1 MTSHANR
8 PEDTAGDTQPTAA
21 QLAGQERL
29 AARTVELGSWF
40 YVLLACLLIYVVSLF
55 LPQVTGVKGW
65 QVLVLSRAAE
75 AGGVK
80 LTEYVLA
87 WLCFLGVGVGTA
99 ITLATRRTVAALVS
113 WMLTTVGVAFALL
126 ATWLR
131 MQRPA
136 AEEAITAEVGTMLMI
151 GVVVV
156 ACAAYSMTA
165 LRRSPEQKR
174 IARARAQV
182 KDQDPVAQAQRESGA
197 VLTSDAE
204 NPLLVDDRRARSQQ
218 RAQRRQAEREAA
230 QRAVEDS
237 EES

>member
-1 MTSHANR
+1 
-8 PEDTAGDTQPTAA
+8 
-21 QLAGQERL
+21 
-29 AARTVELGSWF
+29 
-40 YVLLACLLIYVVSLF
+40 
-55 LPQVTGVKGW
+55 
-65 QVLVLSRAAE
+65 
-75 AGGVK
+75 
-80 LTEYVLA
+80 
-87 WLCFLGVGVGTA
+87 
-99 ITLATRRTVAALVS
+99 
-113 WMLTTVGVAFALL
+113 
-126 ATWLR
+126 
-131 MQRPA
+131 
-136 AEEAITAEVGTMLMI
+136 
-151 GVVVV
+151 
-156 ACAAYSMTA
+156 MTA